1 MNPLIRCTGLT
12 MICHR
17 ADGLTKISSKR
28 LVVKAVAAAKVAAE
42 EAAEAEA
49 EAEAAPRH
57 LVRLQPLASH
67 CLRA

>member
-49 EAEAAPRH
+49 APRH